1 MTQLRIAVPSK
12 GRLRGPA
19 LKLLEAA
26 GIEPLYG
33 DTDRALVVPTSREDV
48 KIVFVRAE
56 DIPGIVASGAAE
68 LGITGLDYV
77 VESGAN
83 VAEVADLGFGKARLV
98 LAVPRSSGIRSVDEL
113 PDGVRVATKY
123 VNIAKKFFAERGV
136 SAHILRISGAS
147 EVMPSL
153 GACDAVVDIVSTGTT
168 MRLHGLTPI
177 ETIMETSAR
186 LIKTPVLRD
195 DTGVVEEIVEAIRGV
210 VRARGLKLL
219 FMNVPDKHLQ
229 EVIKVLPAM
238 SGPTIARIEAPEPMW
253 EVMTVVPVEKL
264 SRVVVEAKKRG
275 ARDILVLSVER
286 VIP

>member
-1 MTQLRIAVPSK
+1 MAQLRIAVPSK

-19 LKLLEAA
+19 LRLLEAA

-33 DTDRALVVPTSREDV
+33 DSDRALVVPTTRDDV

-77 VESGAN
+77 VESGAE
-83 VAEVADLGFGKARLV
+83 VTEVADLGFGRARLV
-98 LAVPRSSGIRSVDEL
+98 VAVPRSSGVRSVDEL

-123 VNIAKKFFAERGV
+123 VNIARRFFEERGIR
-136 SAHILRISGAS
+136 ARILRISGAS

-168 MRLHGLTPI
+168 MRLHGLVPI
-177 ETIMETSAR
+177 ETVLETSAR
-186 LIKTPVLRD
+186 LIKTPLLRD
-195 DTGVVEEIVEAIRGV
+195 DTGAVEEIVEAIKGV
-210 VRARGLKLL
+210 VRARKLKLIL
-219 FMNVPDKHLQ
+219 MNVPDKYLQ
-229 EVIKVLPAM
+229 DVVKVLPSM

-253 EVMTVVPVEKL
+253 EVMTVVPVDKL
-264 SRVVVEAKKRG
+264 SRVVVEAKRRG

>member
-1 MTQLRIAVPSK
+1 VTQLRIAVPSK